1 MDWTKYLVLFILM
14 VVVSSTSTSKK
25 NHHEHSHSSHKVE
38 KNSKIEKAL
47 LTKSHGPFSSYGLFA
62 SAFSDHKTSH
72 RILKEIS
79 ELKAA
84 TNLNEAF
91 HGIYLIAKVVS
102 DTIEEWIPELGTAV
116 ARLFLALGR
125 GHACLP
131 GGALKQLAKDLDLDI
146 CKKDYGVEWGWE
158 YYEGEYDD
166 VSTYLTGCGLDS
178 DYFSKIT
185 SLIENSGNFTEG
197 RPRIIIKAVKELLE
211 IFKRDPSSWSLN
223 EFGIG
228 LAQLIKTAA
237 VLAES
242 YRVGL
247 GTQIV
252 DGFRQ
257 FFYDVSQEYG
267 IEITTQLEDI
277 KEAIKSTKCFNF
289 GVLKSCDSG
298 YTEIDDLN
306 DNDKPAPR
314 QSGAETVIV
323 YTDADNDD
331 DDFSDLDEEIIRLFS
346 SDEEI
351 DDDKSVIPL
360 DYARANDES
369 WYVNDAGYEDTVL
382 DDNGDAANENTDR
395 SGGFIVNDSQA
406 TDTITGGGKRKGSAD
421 NDDDQRVVETFIDEV
436 ANSDDPSFNNKYTW
450 NYIKAQK
457 DKYSDGDNS
466 DGKFKE
472 LSDSDYK
479 EDHRSQKTFTKTVV
493 SEDSKS
499 DAALKSPTVIF
510 ENSKQKSKHSH
521 YSNKE
526 KHYLVSDATGQQDG
540 VAHETAPSGSTSKLK
555 EDDTTTEASSDE
567 KTGTTNERDSKSTST
582 KDVYSGSGLETFLSW
597 FLPKTKKDNEIF
609 KTTHTA
615 VTKTDNV
622 DAAKT
627 KTVSVSEQNEQ
638 FQHKNHRSGTSS
650 EKDIDDGKD
659 SVIQQDETIIVDS
672 QQKKDNTATTGMKS
686 DEYDD
691 DPNEQS
697 KNVVVTKENKPT
709 STEVTKHKHSHHK
722 HKHDTVIES
731 KPVQEVEKHSETK
744 ETRKEHSEE
753 STVTKETKPTPTE
766 ITKHKHSHHKH
777 KHDIVIESKPIQ
789 EIEKHSETT
798 ETTKEQSEESTVT
811 KETKPT
817 PTEITKHKH
826 SHHKHDTVIES
837 KPVQEVEKHSETK
850 ETRKE
855 HSEEST
861 VTKETKPTPTEIT
874 KHKHSHHKHKHDIVI
889 ESKPIQEIEKHSETT
904 ETTKEQSEE
913 STVTKE
919 TKPTPTE
926 ITKHK
931 HSHHKQKHDIVIESK
946 PIQEIEK
953 HSETTETTKK
963 QSEERT
969 VTKETKPTPTEVTKH
984 KHSHHKHKH
993 DIVIE
998 SKPIQEIEKHSETT
1012 ETAKEQSEES
1022 TVTKETKPTPT
1033 EVTKHKHSHH
1043 KHKHDTAIE
1052 SKPDQE
1058 IDKHS
1063 ETTEATKEHFEGNII
1078 TKETKPTPTEVTK
1091 HTHSH
1096 HKHKQDT
1103 VIESKPIQEIEK
1115 HSETTETTK
1124 EHSEGSTVTK
1134 ETKLTPTEVTKH
1146 KHSHYKH
1153 KHDTVIESKPVQEVE
1168 QHSETTEITKE
1179 HSEGSTVTKETKP
1192 TPTEVKKNKHSHH
1205 KHDTVIES
1213 KPVQEVEKHSE
1224 TTETRKEHS
1233 EGSTVTKETK
1243 PTPTEITKHKHSH
1256 HKNKH
1261 DIVIESKPIQ
1271 EIEKHSETTETT
1283 KEHSEGST
1291 VTKETKPTPT
1301 EVTKHKHSHHKH
1313 KHDTAIE
1320 SKPDQ
1325 EIDKHSETT
1334 ETTKYHNEDTV
1345 VTKDKT
1351 GNKQTSTEVIKHKHE
1366 NDEKSV
1372 TEKLIS
1378 YVTHRSVDN
1387 SNKGNRKVIISEN
1400 PIIINA
1406 PSRRNKY
1413 TNYEKVDFT
1422 KIKQFSPLAPF
1433 GVFARGITSK
1443 CEESAAL
1450 FSSLSR
1456 KRSPRSFREAVDT
1469 VVATVRAIS
1478 LIVDGWIPTLGTR
1491 FADMVMVILK
1501 TQTCVPLKQEFPEL
1515 AYVCDASFGSAW
1527 GWTSFPTCESR
1538 SQLVRDLG
1546 LVGIKHTIETMLSQH
1561 GKGKAPHQLI
1571 GSPAVIAQSIHQISI
1586 FYEQDPEEW
1595 NLEHLAATFARTTT
1609 ILGALGN
1616 SYKSGLGQFMAE
1628 GFLNYFK
1635 YVGNYYQIDLSIY
1648 VSKIYKDLTFCKA
1661 NALEGVILD
1670 GTTDYIEEHPNIKY
1684 VIIRHVHDQVRRA
1697 NRNRRNGSKVYEKSG
1712 SKTGIRK
1719 VIIVRKGDPSGN
1731 NAAGYA
1737 YAEAGPRN
1745 AVYNTNT
1752 DNSGSV
1758 AYAAAQ
1764 SQVNSQQQGLNNGG
1778 GTVYLEEAKSQGG
1791 QGNSGSVAYATAQ
1804 SQASSQQQG
1813 LGNGDGIVYLE
1824 KAKSQG
1830 GQGNSGSVAYATAQ
1844 SQASSQQQGLGN
1856 GDGIVYL
1863 EKTKSQGGQGNS
1875 GSVAYATA
1883 QSQASSQQQGLGNG
1897 DGIVYLEKAK
1907 SQGGQGN
1914 SGSVAYA
1921 TAQSQASSQ
1930 QQGLGNGDGI
1940 VYLEKAKS
1948 QGGQGNSGS
1957 VAYATAQSQASR
1969 QQQGLNNEGGKVYL
1983 KEAKSQGGHGNSG
1996 SVAYVGT
2003 QSQANGQQQGLYNGR
2018 GTVYLEEAKSQ
2029 GEQGIA
2035 GSLAYAA
2042 AQSQANGQQQ
2052 SLNNGGGT
2060 VNLEKRHFQGGYGN
2074 ANRFTYAP
2082 AGPQLIGQ
2090 QRNHINE
2097 LGSAYLEAGRSQVQN
2112 ANAGSVAYG
2121 ALGSQANTQNQ
2132 YNGDNRLNNRH
2143 VNNIGEDKL
2152 RAIGE
2157 QYHRGYSSDR
2167 NAVNTQIEGS
2177 LLNHSGHVPSPN
2189 DFRIQNPGQL
2199 ANNVGTNQNNI
2210 YGNKQFGYGPQQGSG
2225 YQQKNYRNIN
2235 ENGQDKIHGDTEA
2248 GGHSPGLVGGL
2259 FKYLLGG
2266 KTQ

>member
-1 MDWTKYLVLFILM
+1 MCTRLVLEEMDWTKYLVLFILM

-25 NHHEHSHSSHKVE
+25 THHEHSHSSHKVE

-166 VSTYLTGCGLDS
+166 VSSYLTGCGLDS

-493 SEDSKS
+493 SEDNKS
-499 DAALKSPTVIF
+499 DAALKSPTVIV

-526 KHYLVSDATGQQDG
+526 KHYLISDATGQQDG
-540 VAHETAPSGSTSKLK
+540 VAHETAPSGSTSKSK
-555 EDDTTTEASSDE
+555 EDDTTTEASSGE

-659 SVIQQDETIIVDS
+659 SVSQQDETIIIDS

-697 KNVVVTKENKPT
+697 KVVVVTKENKPT
-709 STEVTKHKHSHHK
+709 STEVIKHKHSHHK

-798 ETTKEQSEESTVT
+798 ETTKEQSEENTVT

-826 SHHKHDTVIES
+826 SHHK
-837 KPVQEVEKHSETK
+837 Q
-850 ETRKE
+850 
-855 HSEEST
+855 
-861 VTKETKPTPTEIT
+861 
-874 KHKHSHHKHKHDIVI
+874 KHDIVI

-913 STVTKE
+913 NTVTKE

-963 QSEERT
+963 QSEEST
-969 VTKETKPTPTEVTKH
+969 VTKETKPTPTEITKH

-1033 EVTKHKHSHH
+1033 EITKHKHSH
-1043 KHKHDTAIE
+1043 
-1052 SKPDQE
+1052 
-1058 IDKHS
+1058 
-1063 ETTEATKEHFEGNII
+1063 
-1078 TKETKPTPTEVTK
+1078 
-1091 HTHSH
+1091 
-1096 HKHKQDT
+1096 
-1103 VIESKPIQEIEK
+1103 
-1115 HSETTETTK
+1115 
-1124 EHSEGSTVTK
+1124 
-1134 ETKLTPTEVTKH
+1134 
-1146 KHSHYKH
+1146 H

-1168 QHSETTEITKE
+1168 QHSETTETRKE
-1179 HSEGSTVTKETKP
+1179 HSEESTVTKETKP

-1345 VTKDKT
+1345 VTKDKA
-1351 GNKQTSTEVIKHKHE
+1351 GNKQTSTEVTKHKHE

-1456 KRSPRSFREAVDT
+1456 KRSPRSFREAIDA

-1501 TQTCVPLKQEFPEL
+1501 TQTCVPLRQEFPEL

-1538 SQLVRDLG
+1538 RQLVRDLG

-1863 EKTKSQGGQGNS
+1863 EKAKSQGGQGNS

-1883 QSQASSQQQGLGNG
+1883 QSQANSQQQGLSNG
-1897 DGIVYLEKAK
+1897 GETVHLEEAK

-1930 QQGLGNGDGI
+1930 QQGLNNGGGK
-1940 VYLEKAKS
+1940 VYLKESKS

-1957 VAYATAQSQASR
+1957 VAYATAQSQASS
-1969 QQQGLNNEGGKVYL
+1969 QQQGLNNGGGKVYL
-1983 KEAKSQGGHGNSG
+1983 KESKSQGGQGNSG

-2074 ANRFTYAP
+2074 ANRFAYAP

-2121 ALGSQANTQNQ
+2121 ALGSQTNTQNQ

-2157 QYHRGYSSDR
+2157 QYHKGYSNDR

-2235 ENGQDKIHGDTEA
+2235 ENGQDKIHGGENTEA

>member
-709 STEVTKHKHSHHK
+709 STEVTKH
-722 HKHDTVIES
+722 
-731 KPVQEVEKHSETK
+731 
-744 ETRKEHSEE
+744 
-753 STVTKETKPTPTE
+753 
-766 ITKHKHSHHKH
+766 
-777 KHDIVIESKPIQ
+777 
-789 EIEKHSETT
+789 
-798 ETTKEQSEESTVT
+798 
-811 KETKPT
+811 
-817 PTEITKHKH
+817 
-826 SHHKHDTVIES
+826 
-837 KPVQEVEKHSETK
+837 
-850 ETRKE
+850 
-855 HSEEST
+855 
-861 VTKETKPTPTEIT
+861 
-874 KHKHSHHKHKHDIVI
+874 
-889 ESKPIQEIEKHSETT
+889 
-904 ETTKEQSEE
+904 
-913 STVTKE
+913 
-919 TKPTPTE
+919 
-926 ITKHK
+926 
-931 HSHHKQKHDIVIESK
+931 
-946 PIQEIEK
+946 
-953 HSETTETTKK
+953 
-963 QSEERT
+963 
-969 VTKETKPTPTEVTKH
+969 
-984 KHSHHKHKH
+984 
-993 DIVIE
+993 
-998 SKPIQEIEKHSETT
+998 
-1012 ETAKEQSEES
+1012 
-1022 TVTKETKPTPT
+1022 
-1033 EVTKHKHSHH
+1033 
-1043 KHKHDTAIE
+1043 
-1052 SKPDQE
+1052 
-1058 IDKHS
+1058 
-1063 ETTEATKEHFEGNII
+1063 
-1078 TKETKPTPTEVTK
+1078 
-1091 HTHSH
+1091 THSH

-1103 VIESKPIQEIEK
+1103 VIESKPVQEIEK
-1115 HSETTETTK
+1115 HSETTETRK

-1134 ETKLTPTEVTKH
+1134 ETKPTPTEVTKH

-1168 QHSETTEITKE
+1168 KHSETTEITKE

-1334 ETTKYHNEDTV
+1334 ETTKYHNEETV

-1930 QQGLGNGDGI
+1930 QQGLGNEDGI
-1940 VYLEKAKS
+1940 
-1948 QGGQGNSGS
+1948 
-1957 VAYATAQSQASR
+1957 
-1969 QQQGLNNEGGKVYL
+1969 
-1983 KEAKSQGGHGNSG
+1983 EAKSQGGHGNSG

-2235 ENGQDKIHGDTEA
+2235 ENGQDKIQKQEA
-2248 GGHSPGLVGGL
+2248 IARA
-2259 FKYLLGG
+2259 
-2266 KTQ
+2266 

>member
-1 MDWTKYLVLFILM
+1 MRVEIGPQSVNDVLAP
-14 VVVSSTSTSKK
+14 T
-25 NHHEHSHSSHKVE
+25 E
-38 KNSKIEKAL
+38 KS
-47 LTKSHGPFSSYGLFA
+47 FS
-62 SAFSDHKTSH
+62 
-72 RILKEIS
+72 
-79 ELKAA
+79 
-84 TNLNEAF
+84 
-91 HGIYLIAKVVS
+91 
-102 DTIEEWIPELGTAV
+102 
-116 ARLFLALGR
+116 
-125 GHACLP
+125 
-131 GGALKQLAKDLDLDI
+131 DLDLDI

-185 SLIENSGNFTEG
+185 SLIENSGNFTG
-197 RPRIIIKAVKELLE
+197 
-211 IFKRDPSSWSLN
+211 DPSSWSLN

-228 LAQLIKTAA
+228 LAQC
-237 VLAES
+237 
-242 YRVGL
+242 
-247 GTQIV
+247 
-252 DGFRQ
+252 FRQ

-709 STEVTKHKHSHHK
+709 STEVTKH
-722 HKHDTVIES
+722 
-731 KPVQEVEKHSETK
+731 
-744 ETRKEHSEE
+744 
-753 STVTKETKPTPTE
+753 
-766 ITKHKHSHHKH
+766 
-777 KHDIVIESKPIQ
+777 
-789 EIEKHSETT
+789 
-798 ETTKEQSEESTVT
+798 
-811 KETKPT
+811 
-817 PTEITKHKH
+817 
-826 SHHKHDTVIES
+826 
-837 KPVQEVEKHSETK
+837 
-850 ETRKE
+850 
-855 HSEEST
+855 
-861 VTKETKPTPTEIT
+861 
-874 KHKHSHHKHKHDIVI
+874 
-889 ESKPIQEIEKHSETT
+889 
-904 ETTKEQSEE
+904 
-913 STVTKE
+913 
-919 TKPTPTE
+919 
-926 ITKHK
+926 
-931 HSHHKQKHDIVIESK
+931 
-946 PIQEIEK
+946 
-953 HSETTETTKK
+953 
-963 QSEERT
+963 
-969 VTKETKPTPTEVTKH
+969 
-984 KHSHHKHKH
+984 
-993 DIVIE
+993 
-998 SKPIQEIEKHSETT
+998 
-1012 ETAKEQSEES
+1012 
-1022 TVTKETKPTPT
+1022 
-1033 EVTKHKHSHH
+1033 
-1043 KHKHDTAIE
+1043 
-1052 SKPDQE
+1052 
-1058 IDKHS
+1058 
-1063 ETTEATKEHFEGNII
+1063 
-1078 TKETKPTPTEVTK
+1078 
-1091 HTHSH
+1091 THSH

-1103 VIESKPIQEIEK
+1103 VIESKPVQEIEK
-1115 HSETTETTK
+1115 HSETTETRK

-1134 ETKLTPTEVTKH
+1134 ETKPTPTEVTKH

-1168 QHSETTEITKE
+1168 KHSETTEITKE

-1334 ETTKYHNEDTV
+1334 ETTKYHNEETV

-1433 GVFARGITSK
+1433 GK

-1478 LIVDGWIPTLGTR
+1478 LIVDGWIPT
-1491 FADMVMVILK
+1491 
-1501 TQTCVPLKQEFPEL
+1501 QL

-1571 GSPAVIAQSIHQISI
+1571 
-1586 FYEQDPEEW
+1586 EDPEEW

-1616 SYKSGLGQFMAE
+1616 SYKSGH
-1628 GFLNYFK
+1628 
-1635 YVGNYYQIDLSIY
+1635 LSIY

-1930 QQGLGNGDGI
+1930 QQGLGNEDGI
-1940 VYLEKAKS
+1940 
-1948 QGGQGNSGS
+1948 
-1957 VAYATAQSQASR
+1957 
-1969 QQQGLNNEGGKVYL
+1969 
-1983 KEAKSQGGHGNSG
+1983 EAKSQGGHGNSG

-2235 ENGQDKIHGDTEA
+2235 ENGQDKIHGGENTEA
-2248 GGHSPGLVGGL
+2248 GGHSPGLVGGTYT
-2259 FKYLLGG
+2259 FNKFPGG
-2266 KTQ
+2266 DLAP